1 MSKIKKNPKTAG
13 KKEKNVRRKLVKD
26 PETGL
31 TFLSGPTITKE
42 KVAKDFPD
50 DTDHD
55 VINLRR
61 SVGL

>member
-1 MSKIKKNPKTAG
+1 MSKTTKNPNTAG
-13 KKEKNVRRKLVKD
+13 RKEKKVRRKLIKD

-31 TFLSGPTITKE
+31 TFLSGPSITKE
-42 KVAKDFPD
+42 KVAKDFPE

-55 VINLRR
+55 VTNLRR

>member
-1 MSKIKKNPKTAG
+1 MSKTRKNRKPAETST
-13 KKEKNVRRKLVKD
+13 KKEHRLIRDK
-26 PETGL
+26 ETGL
-31 TFLSGPTITKE
+31 TFLSGESITKE
-42 KVAKDFPD
+42 KVAKDFPE

>member
-1 MSKIKKNPKTAG
+1 MSKTRKSPKTAE
-13 KKEKNVRRKLVKD
+13 KKDKKVRRKLVKD

-42 KVAKDFPD
+42 KVAKDFPE

>member
-1 MSKIKKNPKTAG
+1 MSKDRKNPETVT
-13 KKEKNVRRKLVKD
+13 KNRKRRAEKD

-31 TFLSGPTITKE
+31 TFLYGPKITKE
-42 KVAKDFPD
+42 KVKKLFPR

-55 VINLRR
+55 VINVRR

>member
-1 MSKIKKNPKTAG
+1 MSKIKKNPKTTG
-13 KKEKNVRRKLVKD
+13 KKEKKVRRKLVKD

>member
-1 MSKIKKNPKTAG
+1 MIKTRKNSETAEKTD
-13 KKEKNVRRKLVKD
+13 KNVRRKLVKD

-31 TFLSGPTITKE
+31 TFLSGPSITKE
-42 KVAKDFPD
+42 KVEKDFPED
-50 DTDHD
+50 SDHD